1 MLVSVESSDVSGMSD
16 SDDAVLA
23 NGPESAYVVQAVD
36 AILREDV
43 VSARMA
49 LIDAADLVGWAAVA
63 HRLDV
68 VGHALAT
75 DAGMTAESIPTEID
89 LVPEVLAST
98 VQASVAGAHELL
110 ARWCHGTGDVDA
122 LPLDEVWP
130 SLALVAWMVDQAG
143 FPAQVVV

>member
-1 MLVSVESSDVSGMSD
+1 MSD
-16 SDDAVLA
+16 SDDESLA
-23 NGPESAYVVQAVD
+23 NGPESSYVVRAID
-36 AILREDV
+36 AILREDI

-49 LIDAADLVGWAAVA
+49 LIEAADLVGWAAVA

-75 DAGMTAESIPTEID
+75 DAGMTADTVPIEID

-98 VQASVAGAHELL
+98 MKASEAGAHDLL
-110 ARWCHGTGDVDA
+110 ARWCHGIDDVDA

-130 SLALVAWMVDQAG
+130 SLALVAWLVDQAG
-143 FPAQVVV
+143 FPAEVVV